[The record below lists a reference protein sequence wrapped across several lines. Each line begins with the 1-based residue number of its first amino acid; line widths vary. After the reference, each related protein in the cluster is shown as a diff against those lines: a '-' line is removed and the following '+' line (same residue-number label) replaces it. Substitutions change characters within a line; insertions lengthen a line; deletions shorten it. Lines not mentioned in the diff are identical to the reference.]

1 MRLPHRLR
9 PGFRLIF
16 WREFSWLRRR
26 PALLVFATLL
36 PIGLIALLMG
46 IFSAGLPTRLPIAVL
61 DQDGS
66 TLSRHIIRQVDA
78 TPEAAVIERVGDLAE
93 GRRHLTAGQVY
104 GLLLIP
110 QNLERDLLAGRRPEI
125 VFFYT
130 TQKMTAG
137 NLVMRGVAGAVPAV
151 AAGARIGWRE
161 AQGQFPEAAQ
171 AALAPI
177 PVQTHALFNPTLDY
191 SHFLLSALVPS
202 VLQIII
208 VTATAYTVGLD
219 TETRH
224 RLRLLRR
231 LGGGLW
237 PAVAGKLLPY
247 TLLFLGLLGV
257 ADAILFGGFGMPLRG
272 SGGLLLIADLLFV
285 LACQALGAVLGL
297 VLTPTANAVSIAT
310 LLTGP
315 AFGFM
320 GIGFPRLGMNA
331 FAHSWG
337 AALPGTWYLSARI
350 DQTLRGVPPELGWP
364 PILTLAAFVVG
375 LGGLLAFRLETLRAR
390 RQR

>member
-1 MRLPHRLR
+1 M
-9 PGFRLIF
+9 F
-16 WREFSWLRRR
+16 WREFAWLRRR
-26 PALLVFATLL
+26 PALLIFATLL
-36 PIGLIALLMG
+36 PVGLIALLIG
-46 IFSAGLPTRLPIAVL
+46 LFSAGLPTRLPIAVL

-66 TLSRHIIRQVDA
+66 SLSRLLIRQVDA
-78 TPEAAVIERVGDLAE
+78 TPEAAVALSVQDLAE
-93 GRRHLTAGQVY
+93 GHRRIAAGAVY

-125 VFFYT
+125 VFFYN

-137 NLVMRGVAGAVPAV
+137 NLVMRGVASAVPTV

-171 AALAPI
+171 AALTPI

-191 SHFLLSALVPS
+191 SHFLLAALVPS
-202 VLQIII
+202 LLQIIM
-208 VTATAYTVGLD
+208 VTATAYAVGLD

-224 RLRLLRR
+224 RLRVLRR

-247 TLLFLGLLGV
+247 TLLFLGLLGI
-257 ADAILFGGFGMPLRG
+257 ADAVLFGGFHLPLRG
-272 SGGLLLIADLLFV
+272 SGPLLLLADLLFV
-285 LACQALGAVLGL
+285 LACQMLGAVLAL
-297 VLTPTANAVSIAT
+297 TLTPTASALSIAT
-310 LLTGP
+310 LLTAP

-320 GIGFPRLGMNA
+320 GIGFPRLGMNL

-350 DQTLRGVPPELGWP
+350 DQTLRGVPPDLSWP
-364 PILTLAAFVVG
+364 PILTLAAFVLG
-375 LGGLLAFRLETLRAR
+375 FGGLLALRLELIRSR
-390 RQR
+390 RHR

>member
-1 MRLPHRLR
+1 M
-9 PGFRLIF
+9 F
-16 WREFSWLRRR
+16 WREFAWLRRR
-26 PALLVFATLL
+26 PALLIFATLL
-36 PIGLIALLMG
+36 PVGLIALLIG
-46 IFSAGLPTRLPIAVL
+46 LFSAGLPTRLPIAVL

-66 TLSRHIIRQVDA
+66 SLSRLLIRQVDA
-78 TPEAAVIERVGDLAE
+78 TPEVAVALSVQDLAE
-93 GRRHLTAGQVY
+93 GHRRIAAGAVY

-125 VFFYT
+125 VFFYN

-137 NLVMRGVAGAVPAV
+137 NLVMRGVASAVPTV

-171 AALAPI
+171 AALMPI

-191 SHFLLSALVPS
+191 SHFLLAALVPS
-202 VLQIII
+202 LLQIIM
-208 VTATAYTVGLD
+208 VTATAYAVGLD
-219 TETRH
+219 TDTRH
-224 RLRLLRR
+224 RLRVLRR

-247 TLLFLGLLGV
+247 TLLFLGLLGI
-257 ADAILFGGFGMPLRG
+257 ADAVLFGGFHLPLRG
-272 SGGLLLIADLLFV
+272 SGPLLLLADLLFV
-285 LACQALGAVLGL
+285 LACQMLGAVLAL
-297 VLTPTANAVSIAT
+297 TLTPTASALSIAT
-310 LLTGP
+310 LLTAP

-320 GIGFPRLGMNA
+320 GIGFPRLGMNL

-350 DQTLRGVPPELGWP
+350 DQTLRGVPPDLSWP
-364 PILTLAAFVVG
+364 PILTLAAFVLG
-375 LGGLLAFRLETLRAR
+375 FGGLLALRLELIRSR
-390 RQR
+390 RHR